1 MTEEITGRVLVVED
15 EPAIARLLQVE
26 LGASGFEVRLAGDGN
41 EALAAV
47 VEEVPDVVIA
57 DVMMPR
63 MGGFELVRRLREDPR
78 TEDVSIIML
87 TARGLKADKLEG
99 LTAGADDY
107 LTKPFDN
114 EELVTRVRG
123 VIRRARYMRSQSPL
137 TGLPGNLRIEDE
149 IEARIATGEPFALL
163 YVDLDHFK
171 AFSDRY
177 GFVRGDEALR
187 ETGALVRESARRV
200 AGAGSFVGHI
210 GGDDFVVLVDP
221 DSDGGRRV
229 GDLREV
235 RRGRPELV
243 RPGGRGPRHHR
254 RRGPRGH
261 APPLPDPHGVDR
273 RRHHRRAQVHAP
285 GRGRRH
291 RDRDEGA
298 GQTHDRAPP
307 RGRPPLGRPHAGAGG
322 PVRNPCLNRRTGFI
336 SGGKVPIAG
345 ESQGDT

>member
-1 MTEEITGRVLVVED
+1 VTEEITGRVLVVED

-41 EALAAV
+41 EALATAL
-47 VEEVPDVVIA
+47 EDPPDVVIA

-63 MGGFELVRRLREDPR
+63 MGGFELVRHLREDPR

-137 TGLPGNLRIEDE
+137 TGLPGNVRIEDE
-149 IEARIATGEPFALL
+149 IEARIAAGESFALL

-187 ETGALVRESARRV
+187 ETGAIVREAGRRV
-200 AGAGSFVGHI
+200 AGAAAFVGHI
-210 GGDDFVVLVDP
+210 GGDDFVVLIDP
-221 DSDGGRRV
+221 AETEAVAAEIFARFAEIVPTWYDPEDSVRGFIDAEDREGNPRRFPLLSV
-229 GDLREV
+229 SIGAASTAV
-235 RRGRPELV
+235 RTFTHRAEAVAIATEMKALAKRT
-243 RPGGRGPRHHR
+243 PGSH
-254 RRGPRGH
+254 
-261 APPLPDPHGVDR
+261 LEVDR
-273 RRHHRRAQVHAP
+273 RRGDPTPGPQGRA
-285 GRGRRH
+285 GT
-291 RDRDEGA
+291 GA
-298 GQTHDRAPP
+298 
-307 RGRPPLGRPHAGAGG
+307 
-322 PVRNPCLNRRTGFI
+322 
-336 SGGKVPIAG
+336 
-345 ESQGDT
+345 

>member
-26 LGASGFEVRLAGDGN
+26 LGASGFEVRLAADGN

-47 VEEVPDVVIA
+47 AEDVPDVVIA

-63 MGGFELVRRLREDPR
+63 MGGFELVRHLREDPR

-210 GGDDFVVLVDP
+210 GGDDFVVLVEPDQTEAVASEIFARFAEVAPSWYDP
-221 DSDGGRRV
+221 EDAVRGQIDAEDREGTPRRYPLLTV
-229 GDLREV
+229 SIGAASTAV
-235 RRGRPELV
+235 RTFT
-243 RPGGRGPRHHR
+243 HR
-254 RRGPRGH
+254 AEAVAIATEMKALAKRTIGH
-261 APPLPDPHGVDR
+261 RLEVDR
-273 RRHHRRAQVHAP
+273 RSGDPTPGPQGRSGTRA
-285 GRGRRH
+285 
-291 RDRDEGA
+291 
-298 GQTHDRAPP
+298 
-307 RGRPPLGRPHAGAGG
+307 
-322 PVRNPCLNRRTGFI
+322 
-336 SGGKVPIAG
+336 
-345 ESQGDT
+345 